1 MSVLRSNR
9 NEREDALGRS
19 ARVGEEELRRIQDE
33 LVLALS
39 AIRFGSIEIVIQ
51 DARVVQIERR
61 EKVRFDRPYAGG
73 SR

>member
-1 MSVLRSNR
+1 MSVLRSSNQGQG
-9 NEREDALGRS
+9 ERIERS
-19 ARVGEEELRRIQDE
+19 VRVGEEELRRIQEE
-33 LVLALS
+33 LVQALS

>member
-9 NEREDALGRS
+9 NERIERS
-19 ARVGEEELRRIQDE
+19 ARVGEEELHRIQEE
-33 LVLALS
+33 LVQALS

>member
-1 MSVLRSNR
+1 MSILRSSNQGQG
-9 NEREDALGRS
+9 ERIERS
-19 ARVGEEELRRIQDE
+19 VRVGEEELRRIQEE
-33 LVLALS
+33 LVQALS

>member
-1 MSVLRSNR
+1 MSVLRTNR
-9 NEREDALGRS
+9 NEQNERVERS
-19 ARVGEEELRRIQDE
+19 LRVGEEELRRIQDE
-33 LVLALS
+33 LVQALS